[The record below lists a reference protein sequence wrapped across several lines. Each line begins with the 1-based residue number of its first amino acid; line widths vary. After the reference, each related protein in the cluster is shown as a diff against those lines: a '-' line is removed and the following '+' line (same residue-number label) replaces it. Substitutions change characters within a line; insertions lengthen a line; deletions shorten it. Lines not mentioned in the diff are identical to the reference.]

1 MDQQEDIQALEAQKE
16 IERILGA
23 IKAEIPIFLYAQPGQ
38 NDVFTDTARQAI
50 RFFRQLTDKIILRE
64 FNLNHESAKKW
75 TSYEKPFLPP
85 PYKKIRPG
93 KTSTFPR
100 RTFNSRDG

>member
-50 RFFRQLTDKIILRE
+50 RFFRQLTDKIVLRE
-64 FNLNHESAKKW
+64 FNLYHESAKKW
-75 TSYEKPFLPP
+75 NIEYSP
-85 PYKKIRPG
+85 
-93 KTSTFPR
+93 
-100 RTFNSRDG
+100 